1 MRPND
6 IYTVDDLVD
15 NLRECAKDWLYCG
28 GSEALEEQFEL
39 ASEAIR
45 ERVTDFEA
53 KVVAL
58 QKELDELKELTRWH
72 NGDFENPTK
81 EGEYNVFVSC
91 ANGDDPFYSVDKWS
105 DNRGWSN
112 FGWHKSDS
120 DPDFELPQFFVAA
133 WSSFHEIDIDLEQG
147 E

>member
-1 MRPND
+1 MSNIKYGMPANPF
-6 IYTVDDLVD
+6 DDLPKTPIQAELYA
-15 NLRECAKDWLYCG
+15 LRKQIEM
-28 GSEALEEQFEL
+28 Q
-39 ASEAIR
+39 
-45 ERVTDFEA
+45 DF
-53 KVVAL
+53 VITAL
-58 QKELDELKELTRWH
+58 QKELDELKELTRWL